1 MQKTWSK
8 EHESGFVL
16 LETLLA
22 IPLAAML
29 LTAFFTAGLW
39 GLRSYARILS
49 DIELH
54 EELSTAMQRVVE
66 DMETAQSVKIS
77 SSKGN
82 SLLTLRSWTENGRP
96 GEILE
101 YGRRYDY
108 PTGTVKLV
116 RDRASNPLT
125 GDHVF
130 ARITVDRFFCEE
142 LRPHCYRVVLIGRSM
157 VSQHRYRLTTM
168 ITQEGR
174 E

>member
-29 LTAFFTAGLW
+29 LTAFLTAGLW

-168 ITQEGR
+168 IAQEGR